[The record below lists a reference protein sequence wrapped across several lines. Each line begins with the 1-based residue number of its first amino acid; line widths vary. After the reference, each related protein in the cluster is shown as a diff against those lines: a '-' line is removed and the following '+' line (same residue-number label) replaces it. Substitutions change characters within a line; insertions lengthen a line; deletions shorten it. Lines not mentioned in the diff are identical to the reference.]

1 MWETNHWELF
11 YWDEPLWPWKKIVC
25 NFPELDNLS
34 AIITF
39 SNIDNDFLDNLAY
52 DDMVNVA
59 TDKP

>member
-1 MWETNHWELF
+1 MALE
-11 YWDEPLWPWKKIVC
+11 KIVY

-39 SNIDNDFLDNLAY
+39 TNIDNDFLDNLAY

-59 TDKP
+59 TDKQHHKSSYEV